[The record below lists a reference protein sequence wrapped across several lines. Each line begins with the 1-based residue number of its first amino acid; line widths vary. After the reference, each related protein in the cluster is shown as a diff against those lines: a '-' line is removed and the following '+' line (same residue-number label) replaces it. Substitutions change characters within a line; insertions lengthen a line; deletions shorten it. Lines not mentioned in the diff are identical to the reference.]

1 MRPHEIDRVLLSQ
14 KQIQTRVAELGRE
27 ISLDYADKTPL
38 VIGILNGSFIFIADL
53 VRAFSFHC
61 QVAFIQVSSYYD
73 DTKGSG
79 TVTIKYDPIGNIEGQ
94 DILIIEDIIDSGH
107 TLSALLELLRQRN
120 PASIRLCTL
129 LTKPSRREVDIPVDY
144 CGFEI
149 PDEFAVGY
157 GLDYAGLYRNLPF
170 IGVLKFVV

>member
-1 MRPHEIDRVLLSQ
+1 MLSQEINHVLLSQ
-14 KQIQTRVAELGRE
+14 EQIQTRVAELGGE
-27 ISLDYADKTPL
+27 ISRDYADKTPL
-38 VIGILNGSFIFIADL
+38 VVGILNGSFIFIADL
-53 VRAFSFHC
+53 VRNFSFHC

-79 TVTIKYDPIGNIEGQ
+79 SVTIKYDPIGDIEGR

-107 TLSALLELLRQRN
+107 TLAALLELLQQRA
-120 PASIRLCTL
+120 PASVRLCTL

-157 GLDYAGLYRNLPF
+157 GLDYAGLYRNLPY
-170 IGVLKFVV
+170 IGVLNSVV